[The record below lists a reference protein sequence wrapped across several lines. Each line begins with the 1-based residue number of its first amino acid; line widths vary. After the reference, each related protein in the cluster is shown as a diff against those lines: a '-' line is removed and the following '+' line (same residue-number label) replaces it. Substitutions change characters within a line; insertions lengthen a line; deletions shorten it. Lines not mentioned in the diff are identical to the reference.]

1 MPRYLLLPLLLALPC
16 VFADTTEPPASA
28 HDLSYSVGASLGERL
43 RNEMPELQLDALI
56 QGLQQA
62 YANKPLAISQARR
75 EAILSQHEAQ
85 ASEAAE
91 QSQVEMLM
99 AVETRYMAT
108 ERARAGVRE
117 LPEGVLVTELVKGN
131 GASPRADGRVQV
143 RYVGKLP
150 DGSVFDQ
157 SEQPQWFSL
166 KSVIEGWQVALPQ
179 MAVGAKWRVVIPS
192 AKSYGAD
199 GAGDLIPPFTPLIFE
214 IELLGVAD

>member
-1 MPRYLLLPLLLALPC
+1 MPRYLLLLLLLALPC
-16 VFADTTEPPASA
+16 AFADTTEPPASA

-99 AVETRYMAT
+99 AVETR
-108 ERARAGVRE
+108 
-117 LPEGVLVTELVKGN
+117 
-131 GASPRADGRVQV
+131 
-143 RYVGKLP
+143 
-150 DGSVFDQ
+150 
-157 SEQPQWFSL
+157 
-166 KSVIEGWQVALPQ
+166 
-179 MAVGAKWRVVIPS
+179 
-192 AKSYGAD
+192 
-199 GAGDLIPPFTPLIFE
+199 
-214 IELLGVAD
+214 LLGHRTRPVPEYENYPKAYW

>member
-1 MPRYLLLPLLLALPC
+1 
-16 VFADTTEPPASA
+16 
-28 HDLSYSVGASLGERL
+28 
-43 RNEMPELQLDALI
+43 PELQLDALI

-117 LPEGVLVTELVKGN
+117 LPEGVLH
-131 GASPRADGRVQV
+131 
-143 RYVGKLP
+143 
-150 DGSVFDQ
+150 FDQ
-157 SEQPQWFSL
+157 AILKLEALVEQAAQL
-166 KSVIEGWQVALPQ
+166 A
-179 MAVGAKWRVVIPS
+179 
-192 AKSYGAD
+192 
-199 GAGDLIPPFTPLIFE
+199 
-214 IELLGVAD
+214 ELLGEALLVGTVALVAVIVESRRDIGDRSAIGRTEQHGVQHVGKAALLDERTEGHRAGLTRRHPAALQPDLA